1 MNIYVYAY
9 ALLVVFAQTS
19 SCNCSF
25 TQPTNAH
32 LVNKSYFFL
41 MFCWPCVLVW
51 PTWCT
56 ITLSVYYYNP
66 LHVSNN
72 FVLIIRRSNRINTTS
87 GIAFSQ
93 VTVRCA
99 CWEGMRVPYQHSP
112 VLIKFL
118 AFCFFL
124 LYPLFLFSEYSDILR
139 LEYFPTF
146 CVSFVSWL
154 YFEVVLVS
162 FLQPDVPTALLTLY
176 MQAVCPVSCYFD
188 LMFVPGMR
196 SILTSVLLFRS
207 YLNSFRYIHISSRN
221 VTKGT

>member
-99 CWEGMRVPYQHSP
+99 CWEGMRVPSQHSP
-112 VLIKFL
+112 VLIKFSCFL
-118 AFCFFL
+118 LFPVVSVVFVQRIFWYFKTWIFPNVLCFFRL
-124 LYPLFLFSEYSDILR
+124 VIIFWSGFSFFS
-139 LEYFPTF
+139 
-146 CVSFVSWL
+146 
-154 YFEVVLVS
+154 
-162 FLQPDVPTALLTLY
+162 TA
-176 MQAVCPVSCYFD
+176 
-188 LMFVPGMR
+188 R
-196 SILTSVLLFRS
+196 RS
-207 YLNSFRYIHISSRN
+207 YRTPHAVYAGRVPCALCL
-221 VTKGT
+221 VTLI